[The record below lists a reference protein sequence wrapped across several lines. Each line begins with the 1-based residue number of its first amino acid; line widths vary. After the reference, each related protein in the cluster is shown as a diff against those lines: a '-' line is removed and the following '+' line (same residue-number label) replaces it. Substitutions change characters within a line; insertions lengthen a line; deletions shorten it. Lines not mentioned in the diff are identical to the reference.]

1 MCEPVSATLAVMSI
15 AGAAVGFK
23 QASDAAD
30 AAEIQQ
36 GIARNASIDRQ
47 GQLGLRSLQEADAAV
62 QQKDLI
68 SREALLA
75 SGRSAA
81 GLGGQMGTGAS
92 NAALQQETAGQ
103 ASSGRSV
110 LAKNLTATQGA
121 IKAQQKGIGISH
133 LLQAP
138 ITRPSPLGF
147 ALQAAVGG
155 ASAYSDGLPLD
166 EKYS

>member
-1 MCEPVSATLAVMSI
+1 MCNPALLAV
-15 AGAAVGFK
+15 AAVGQSAVGFL
-23 QASDAAD
+23 DGRRAAD
-30 AAEIQQ
+30 AAKVQREIS
-36 GIARNASIDRQ
+36 RNASIDQQ

-62 QQKDLI
+62 QQRDLI

-92 NAALQQETAGQ
+92 NAALQQETDGQ

-110 LAKNLTATQGA
+110 LAKNLAATQGA
-121 IKAQQKGIGISH
+121 IKAQQRGIAVSH

-138 ITRPSPLGF
+138 ITRPSFLGA
-147 ALQAAVGG
+147 ALQAGVGA
-155 ASAYSDGLPLD
+155 ASAYATGLELK
-166 EKYS
+166 EG